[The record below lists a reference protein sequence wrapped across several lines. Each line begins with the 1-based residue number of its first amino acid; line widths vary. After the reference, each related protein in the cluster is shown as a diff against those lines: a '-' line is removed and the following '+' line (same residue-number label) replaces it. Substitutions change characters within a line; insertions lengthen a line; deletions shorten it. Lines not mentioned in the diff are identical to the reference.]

1 MKRISIE
8 KYREKL
14 KKIIGKCKHYQS
26 FIGNKEKAY
35 EYSKVFDIK
44 ICPYC
49 NINYIYTVITKKGKP
64 VIRADFDHFIR
75 RNKRNELS
83 VNNLVPCCP
92 VCNLRL
98 KRDTYITSKTHIHPF
113 KDDFDEIAEVC
124 IDIMSFNYLDEHNFF
139 IKFKKKENTTEEL
152 WNKAKN
158 NINLFA
164 LEDRYNFHKDVVVE
178 IFRDVKYYY
187 EEKLDEID
195 ELINSNEP
203 TYIRLENYKN
213 IEINQVSL
221 GKLKKDI
228 TIKYTKQT

>member
-1 MKRISIE
+1 
-8 KYREKL
+8 
-14 KKIIGKCKHYQS
+14 
-26 FIGNKEKAY
+26 
-35 EYSKVFDIK
+35 
-44 ICPYC
+44 
-49 NINYIYTVITKKGKP
+49 
-64 VIRADFDHFIR
+64 
-75 RNKRNELS
+75 
-83 VNNLVPCCP
+83 
-92 VCNLRL
+92 
-98 KRDTYITSKTHIHPF
+98 
-113 KDDFDEIAEVC
+113 
-124 IDIMSFNYLDEHNFF
+124 MSFNYLDEHNFS